1 MTKSV
6 TVLASGVFDLVHYG
20 HVRFIEEAK
29 KIGGD
34 ESRLVIIVAR
44 DKTVQRLKGRKPI
57 ISEDQRR
64 AVIESL
70 KPVDEALLGYENLSF
85 EDTILKVNPD
95 IIAMGHDQQI
105 LEKQIRD
112 FIKQHNLNIRV
123 VRIGKFGQEDLDS
136 TSKIKRRILNEE
148 NQNNDF

>member
-1 MTKSV
+1 MSKTV

-29 KIGGD
+29 KIGGN

-70 KPVDEALLGYENLSF
+70 KPVDEAILGYEDLSF

-105 LEKQIRD
+105 LEKQIQE
-112 FIKQHNLNIRV
+112 FIKQRNLNIRV
-123 VRIGKFGQEDLDS
+123 VRIGKFGREDLDS

>member
-70 KPVDEALLGYENLSF
+70 KPVDEALLGYEDLSF